1 MPCVLPAISPPVSKM
16 THILQT
22 VAPSFTE
29 IRTEI
34 SPDLDN
40 VWATEATTADDCQQT
55 LKLYLGSMDRP

>member
-1 MPCVLPAISPPVSKM
+1 MPAISPPVSKM

-22 VAPSFTE
+22 VTPSFAG

-34 SPDLDN
+34 SPDVDDN

-55 LKLYLGSMDRP
+55 LKLYLGSMDGL